1 MALYNDIKHAFYA
14 NIHLKK
20 GTTSGHETEVCAMLE
35 TIYAKKKKTFKVCFS
50 QFLNNNNN
58 NSFKSKVHFI

>member
-1 MALYNDIKHAFYA
+1 MRGVFTEKAKLNKIMALYNEIKHAFYA

-35 TIYAKKKKTFKVCFS
+35 TIYVKKKKKGLLLTIPK
-50 QFLNNNNN
+50 
-58 NSFKSKVHFI
+58 